1 MTKTQNLENF
11 EKVVSND
18 TSNFLSKFAYY
29 KSNKKWLNQSSNIAI
44 NVLSSLKQKGWSQKQ
59 LAENMK
65 VSAQQINKIVKGRE
79 NLTLET
85 ISKLE
90 NALGI
95 VLIETISNSDVAAIH
110 TKSEIMQVKRATFF
124 EELII
129 KKELFNSSNRSF
141 QEKTEH
147 KMTVVHNI
155 NYSKPTEYRQAK

>member
-11 EKVVSND
+11 EKLVSNNV
-18 TSNFLSKFAYY
+18 SGFLSKFAYY
-29 KSNKKWLNQSSNIAI
+29 KTNKKWLNQSSNIAI

-65 VSAQQINKIVKGRE
+65 VSAQQVNKIVKGKE

-95 VLIETISNSDVAAIH
+95 VLIETISYSDVNSIQ
-110 TKSEIMQVKRATFF
+110 TKSEVIQVKKAAHF
-124 EELII
+124 EELITKNKLI
-129 KKELFNSSNRSF
+129 NFSNSNL
-141 QEKTEH
+141 QQKTEH

-155 NYSKPTEYRQAK
+155 NYTKPFEYRQAK